1 MSKYISAS
9 TIQKTYEVS
18 TATLRRWDEEKKVEA
33 VRGPS
38 GKRLY
43 NADQINQL
51 FQKEGGQG
59 RTKTRVCYA
68 RVSSEHQRGDLERQ
82 IEDLRKACPGREVLS
97 DIGSGVNFKRR
108 NFQRLLERA
117 FEGDIEEIAITHKDR
132 LCRIG
137 YDLVEF
143 MLSKLGVK
151 IKVMVP
157 SESSETE
164 GNNSTKEL
172 ADDLLSIVTV
182 FVARYHGQRAAENKR
197 RRKRERATQEED
209 QEECKKQKGSTS
221 REDDHNPPLPGR
233 GTEEDTDEMAG
244 DGQMDI

>member
-33 VRGPS
+33 VRGPG

-51 FQKEGGQG
+51 FQKEEGQG

-82 IEDLRKACPGREVLS
+82 IEDLRKACPGREILS

-117 FEGDIEEIAITHKDR
+117 FEGDIEEIAITYKDR

-157 SESSETE
+157 SESPETE
-164 GNNSTKEL
+164 GDSTKEL

-209 QEECKKQKGSTS
+209 QEERKKQKGSTS
-221 REDDHNPPLPGR
+221 REDNHNSSLSRQAAEGNI
-233 GTEEDTDEMAG
+233 DEMAG
-244 DGQMDI
+244 DSQMDL

>member
-1 MSKYISAS
+1 
-9 TIQKTYEVS
+9 
-18 TATLRRWDEEKKVEA
+18 
-33 VRGPS
+33 
-38 GKRLY
+38 LY

-51 FQKEGGQG
+51 FQKERGQG
-59 RTKTRVCYA
+59 RTKTKVCYA
-68 RVSSEHQRGDLERQ
+68 RVSSEHQRADLERQ
-82 IEDLRKACPGREVLS
+82 IEDLRKACPGREILS

-164 GNNSTKEL
+164 GDSTKEL

-197 RRKRERATQEED
+197 RRKRERTTQEED
-209 QEECKKQKGSTS
+209 QEKCMKQKGSAS
-221 REDDHNPPLPGR
+221 REDNHNSPLSGQ
-233 GTEEDTDEMAG
+233 GTKENTDEMAG
-244 DGQMDI
+244 DS

>member
-18 TATLRRWDEEKKVEA
+18 TGTLRRGDVEKKVEA
-33 VRGPS
+33 IRGPG

-59 RTKTRVCYA
+59 RTKTRACYV
-68 RVSSEHQRGDLERQ
+68 RVSSEHQRGDLKRQ
-82 IEDLRKACPGREVLS
+82 IKDLRRACPGREILS

-117 FEGDIEEIAITHKDR
+117 FEGDIEEIAITSKDR

-157 SESSETE
+157 SESPETE
-164 GNNSTKEL
+164 GDSNKEL

-197 RRKRERATQEED
+197 RRKCERATQEED
-209 QEECKKQKGSTS
+209 QEERKKQKGSSS
-221 REDDHNPPLPGR
+221 REDNHNSSLSRQAAEGNI
-233 GTEEDTDEMAG
+233 DEMAG
-244 DGQMDI
+244 DSQMDL